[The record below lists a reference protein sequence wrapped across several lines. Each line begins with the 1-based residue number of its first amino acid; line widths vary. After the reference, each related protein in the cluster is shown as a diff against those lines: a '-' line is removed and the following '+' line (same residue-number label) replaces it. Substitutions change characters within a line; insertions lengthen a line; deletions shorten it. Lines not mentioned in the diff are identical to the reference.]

1 MVENDDMTRLAVF
14 FCDSDG
20 DIARQELALLKA
32 SGRHRSASRIVSA
45 AKLSYSTR
53 KDMAELRAKLSLDT
67 DIALRLSVLLGNSN
81 ESALALL
88 DDNTPYSISQ
98 LAISGDDLISLGYSG
113 REIGKTLAR
122 LLDAVIEDPSLNT
135 KEALLNILNS

>member
-1 MVENDDMTRLAVF
+1 VD
-14 FCDSDG
+14 
-20 DIARQELALLKA
+20 AL
-32 SGRHRSASRIVSA
+32 
-45 AKLSYSTR
+45 KLSYSTR
-53 KDMAELRAKLSLDT
+53 EDMAKLRARFSSDA
-67 DIALRLSVLLGNSN
+67 DVVLRLSVLLGNSN

-122 LLDAVIEDPSLNT
+122 LLDAVIEDPSLNN
-135 KEALLNILNS
+135 KVDLINMVRS